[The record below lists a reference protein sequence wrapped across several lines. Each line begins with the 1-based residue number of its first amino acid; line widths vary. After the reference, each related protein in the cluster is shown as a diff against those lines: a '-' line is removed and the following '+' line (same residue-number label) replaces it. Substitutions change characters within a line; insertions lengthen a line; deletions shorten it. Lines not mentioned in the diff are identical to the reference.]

1 MKAMV
6 IYCTKT
12 GNTEKIAK
20 RIAKDFNCPQLKV
33 EADVVYGEFS
43 PPARAWS
50 RIVFRRR
57 SRRQ

>member
-12 GNTEKIAK
+12 GSTEKIAK

-33 EADVVYGEFS
+33 EADVVY
-43 PPARAWS
+43 ARAWS

-57 SRRQ
+57 FRRQ